1 MIPTS
6 PSETTLSLRVFQ
18 ILTVTAPVLFFAIAS
33 IVSSFSATQ
42 PSKAGE
48 GRLHKAQLSLAL
60 VATVLSAAEAAVDL
74 EKSDPSKISDP
85 DAVYALFLTLVYV
98 ILSIGLVDDNA
109 IASYP
114 HHGAWAILL
123 VCQGTVFALSIPG
136 ASSTDKL
143 LLARGLFQG
152 LQLAV
157 TLILLA
163 GSLLIRYLQHREH
176 KETEDETRPLLAG
189 EASATGPAVSSETKE
204 LDDDEVDRLRI
215 RNRPFWQYVSSFKV
229 FVPYMYPKSPKLQ
242 LYFTGMCIFSA
253 GTRVVIIALPLTL
266 GALVN
271 RLGDSVPWKPIAV
284 FVLLKFLTSSAG
296 VPLIETWLSY
306 RLNID
311 LAHALQRHC
320 YDHIMNLSADFHDNK
335 KSSVIWQVM
344 NQGQDVIDLFH
355 DMLFEF
361 VPQMIDLISA
371 AVVLTC
377 LFGLYMTFIV
387 ATTAILY
394 YWLTFKA
401 LITKRSL
408 RRSWLDAYHDQYY
421 QMSESTLNWSTVC
434 YFGRIPHELRK
445 YQEKGDITRGKMLM
459 WWSWEFWTRGLR
471 NIVPC
476 ATFAAACI
484 VAALQIARRQLNVG
498 DFVILI
504 TYWSQLTG
512 PLSSIAGELSRLTEM
527 LVNAEKLVVLLE
539 KTPHV
544 QDLALAR
551 PFTFLEGAVQFE
563 NVSFSYD
570 GKRQVTKGI
579 TFRAAPGTTIALVG
593 QTGGGKSTILRLLFR
608 FYDVDQGRIL
618 VDGQDIRHV
627 KMESFRKHIAMVPQ
641 NPVVFNMSI
650 LENVRYPDIDCTDE
664 EAIEACKAAALHD
677 KVMSF
682 TKGYQEKVGERGTKL
697 SGGELQRLA
706 IARAILKKADILL
719 LDEATSA
726 VDSITE
732 KTIQA
737 SIRQLCAGKTAFVI
751 AHRLS
756 TILHAD
762 HILVIRDGQIIEAGS
777 HETLIK
783 QDGAYNELWRS
794 QLRLQADERSRSR
807 SRSPQKSYANVLVND
822 LNSSGEESQTL
833 VKSLSRS
840 SKDRKTSEQAHA
852 DDGETSSIY
861 ENDQKARDESHAN
874 ADGRGRT
881 LSKRFAGA
889 LSRRMSRPKS
899 PKKGQ
904 SSDSGLNP
912 DARTFRPS
920 RSKSPQK
927 DGSSESALKPDVRTF
942 RPRRFQDGQNS
953 TSFSEDAPSIPEVY
967 LRRATGE
974 PLNQIGSTA
983 PANNENSS
991 KASPVQAVFQLKR
1004 KWAGHGRETL
1014 DSSEDPGEYDVVE
1027 ATPDAD
1033 DAQSERPEALVEGIE
1048 GKQIKF
1054 VSGYVRRRQTAS
1066 EPFPE
1071 SVNEEDDSE
1080 DSLGDGNIMHSAK
1093 YSRLPQMPRGRAV
1106 SAVERKAIKE
1116 QGSGE
1121 RSPDDR
1127 EPRAPVNTA
1136 ATSPGVLTPKSNQK
1150 FRSNFLA

>member
-1 MIPTS
+1 MISNTT
-6 PSETTLSLRVFQ
+6 SETILVLRVFQ
-18 ILTVTAPVLFFAIAS
+18 ILTVGAPAVFFAIAS
-33 IVSSFSATQ
+33 IYSSFSVT
-42 PSKAGE
+42 PSTKAGG
-48 GRLHKAQLSLAL
+48 GRLRKAQLSLTLFAG
-60 VATVLSAAEAAVDL
+60 VLSAAEAVFDL
-74 EKSDPSKISDP
+74 KKSDPSKTSDP
-85 DAVYALFLTLVYV
+85 DAVYSLFLTLVYV
-98 ILSIGLVDDNA
+98 ILSIGLVDDDA
-109 IASYP
+109 VASYP

-123 VCQGTVFALSIPG
+123 ICQGTVFVLCIPG
-136 ASSTDKL
+136 ASSEDKL
-143 LLARGLFQG
+143 IFAHGLLQG
-152 LQLAV
+152 LRLAV

-163 GSLLIRYLQHREH
+163 GSLFIQNLQY
-176 KETEDETRPLLAG
+176 KKNTGTEDETRPLLAD
-189 EASATGPAVSSETKE
+189 EASAIGPATSSETNDP
-204 LDDDEVDRLRI
+204 DDDEADRLRI
-215 RNRPFWQYVSSFKV
+215 RSRPFWQYVYSFKV
-229 FVPYMYPKSPKLQ
+229 FVPYMYPKSPSLQ
-242 LYFTGMCIFSA
+242 LYFLGMCICSA
-253 GTRVVIIALPLTL
+253 GSRVVIVALPLTL
-266 GALVN
+266 GALVD
-271 RLGDSVPWKPIAV
+271 RLGESVPWKQITV

-311 LAHALQRHC
+311 LTLGLQRHC

-335 KSSVIWQVM
+335 KSPIIWQVM

-361 VPQMIDLISA
+361 VPQLIDLVSA
-371 AVVLTC
+371 SVVLSY
-377 LFGLYMTFIV
+377 LFGPYMTFIV
-387 ATTAILY
+387 ATTAILF

-434 YFGRIPHELRK
+434 YFGRIPYELRQ
-445 YQEKGDITRGKMLM
+445 YREKGDVTRGKMLM

-476 ATFAAACI
+476 ATFAAACT
-484 VAALQIARRQLNVG
+484 VAALQIAHRQLNIG

-504 TYWSQLTG
+504 TYWSQLTS
-512 PLSSIAGELSRLTEM
+512 PLSTIAGELSRLTEM
-527 LVNAEKLVVLLE
+527 LVNAEKLVVILE

-544 QDLALAR
+544 QDLPVAR

-579 TFRAAPGTTIALVG
+579 TFRASPGTTIALVG

-627 KMESFRKHIAMVPQ
+627 KMESYRKHIAMVPQ

-677 KVMSF
+677 KIMSF
-682 TKGYQEKVGERGTKL
+682 TRGYQEKVGERGTKL

-732 KTIQA
+732 KNIQA
-737 SIRQLCAGKTAFVI
+737 SIRQLCAGKTAFII

-762 HILVIRDGQIIEAGS
+762 HILVIRDGQIVEAGS
-777 HETLIK
+777 HESLIK
-783 QDGAYNELWRS
+783 QDGSYNELWRS
-794 QLRLQADERSRSR
+794 QLRLQADERSCSR
-807 SRSPQKSYANVLVND
+807 ARSPQKSKAQVLIND
-822 LNSSGEESQTL
+822 LNSSGEETQTL

-840 SKDRKTSEQAHA
+840 SKDGRFSEQAYGA
-852 DDGETSSIY
+852 DSETSSTY
-861 ENDQKARDESHAN
+861 EKDQKACDESHAN
-874 ADGRGRT
+874 ADGRGRK
-881 LSKRFAGA
+881 LSKRLAGA
-889 LSRRMSRPKS
+889 LNRSMSRSKS
-899 PKKGQ
+899 PRKGQ

-912 DARTFRPS
+912 DAPTFRLS

-927 DGSSESALKPDVRTF
+927 AGSSESALKPDVRTF
-942 RPRRFQDGQNS
+942 RPRRFQDGHHS
-953 TSFSEDAPSIPEVY
+953 TNFSEEAPSMSET
-967 LRRATGE
+967 LLKRATGD
-974 PLNQIGSTA
+974 PVNQIGSNA
-983 PANNENSS
+983 AANNENNSKSS
-991 KASPVQAVFQLKR
+991 LVQAVFPLKR
-1004 KWAGHGRETL
+1004 KWTRKGRENL
-1014 DSSEDPGEYDVVE
+1014 DSNGDSELYDVPEV
-1027 ATPDAD
+1027 TPDAD
-1033 DAQSERPEALVEGIE
+1033 DAKSDRLEARVDGIDKE
-1048 GKQIKF
+1048 QIKS
-1054 VSGYVRRRQTAS
+1054 VLGHVRRRETAS

-1080 DSLGDGNIMHSAK
+1080 GSSGDGNIMHSAK
-1093 YSRLPQMPRGRAV
+1093 YSRLPQLMRGRAV
-1106 SAVERKAIKE
+1106 SAVERKAVKA

-1121 RSPDDR
+1121 PSADEN

-1136 ATSPGVLTPKSNQK
+1136 ASSPGVLTPKSNRK
-1150 FRSNFLA
+1150 FSSDLLV